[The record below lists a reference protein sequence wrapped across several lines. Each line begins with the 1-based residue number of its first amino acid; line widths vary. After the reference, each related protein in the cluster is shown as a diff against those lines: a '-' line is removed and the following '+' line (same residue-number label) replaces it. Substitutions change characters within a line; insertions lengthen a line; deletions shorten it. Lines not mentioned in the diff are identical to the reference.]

1 MEIVFFFLINGDSIR
16 YLFFIYWYLFFIK
29 DVIFSYLVWYLIIWY
44 DRGII
49 IFIFIEKKWVF
60 VRLIVIIGFVFYY
73 IFINNK
79 YFLKLS

>member
-1 MEIVFFFLINGDSIR
+1 MEIVFFFLINGDSIW

-49 IFIFIEKKWVF
+49 IFIFIEK
-60 VRLIVIIGFVFYY
+60 
-73 IFINNK
+73 NE
-79 YFLKLS
+79 FLLG